1 MKPAATAPAR
11 ATATD
16 AAKDARRALFANANF
31 RWLLGGGALSM
42 LGDQFTLIALP
53 WLVLKLSNDP
63 LELGLVL
70 AIVGL
75 PRALFILI
83 GGAIVDRYSPK
94 TVLMW
99 TKLLNASLLGLLAL
113 LVWTSA
119 VQLWMVYSLALAIG
133 LVTAFS
139 FPAGSS
145 ILPKTLPAE
154 ALQTANGTLMALRQL
169 TALLGP
175 LMAGLLIASF
185 SEQAAG
191 LANAQ
196 GLGLAFALDAASFA
210 ISAWTLSKVRPFE
223 SAQLADQQSV
233 LGAVAEAMRLMW
245 ADREL
250 RTLCLYF
257 AAIAFFVGGP
267 IQVALPVLA
276 STQVAGGAAAL
287 GLLLAGHGVGSL
299 IGMLV
304 AGMRPTWR
312 LGTLGL
318 TVLAIDG
325 VAGLVFLPF
334 GHITAVWQG
343 LALLAPL
350 GALAGFVQVAVF
362 TWMQKRVPPAMLGR
376 AMSVFMFIFMGLA
389 PLAAAAAGA
398 ALRLISP
405 AALFTACGMALL
417 LIVLLGLTVT
427 PIRRINDRPAAGS
440 GAGAALV

>member
-1 MKPAATAPAR
+1 MKSAATAPAT

-94 TVLMW
+94 AVLMW
-99 TKLLNASLLGLLAL
+99 TKLLNAGLIGLLAL
-113 LVWTSA
+113 LVWSSA
-119 VQLWMVYSLALAIG
+119 VQLWMVYALALAIG

-145 ILPKTLPAE
+145 ILPKTLPSE
-154 ALQTANGTLMALRQL
+154 ALQTANGALMGLRQL

-175 LMAGLLIASF
+175 LLAGLLIAAF
-185 SEQAAG
+185 GEQAAR
-191 LANAQ
+191 LENAR
-196 GLGLAFALDAASFA
+196 GLGLAFAFDVATFLL
-210 ISAWTLSKVRPFE
+210 SAWTLSKVRLLTATNAPQE
-223 SAQLADQQSV
+223 QQSV
-233 LGAVAEAMRLMW
+233 LAAVAEAIGTMW
-245 ADREL
+245 RDQAL

-325 VAGLVFLPF
+325 IAGLVFLPF

-398 ALRLISP
+398 ALRLMSP
-405 AALFTACGMALL
+405 ATLFTACGLALL

-427 PIRRINDRPAAGS
+427 PIRRINDRPARE
-440 GAGAALV
+440 AGAALV

>member
-1 MKPAATAPAR
+1 MKSAAAAVAGPAAPA
-11 ATATD
+11 

-53 WLVLKLSNDP
+53 WLVLKLSNDT

-99 TKLLNASLLGLLAL
+99 TKLLNAGLIGLLAL
-113 LVWTSA
+113 LVWSST
-119 VQLWMVYSLALAIG
+119 VQLWMVYALALAIG

-154 ALQTANGTLMALRQL
+154 ALQTANGALMGLRQL

-175 LMAGLLIASF
+175 LLAGLLIAAF
-185 SEQAAG
+185 GEQAAR
-191 LANAQ
+191 LENAR
-196 GLGLAFALDAASFA
+196 GLGLAFAFDAATFA
-210 ISAWTLSKVRPFE
+210 LSAWTLSKVRLLA
-223 SAQLADQQSV
+223 SAKAPQEPQSV
-233 LGAVAEAMRLMW
+233 LAAVGEAIGTMW
-245 ADREL
+245 RDQEL

-325 VAGLVFLPF
+325 IAGLVFLPF

-398 ALRLISP
+398 ALRLMSP
-405 AALFTACGMALL
+405 AALFTACGLALL

-427 PIRRINDRPAAGS
+427 PIRRINDRPAAE
-440 GAGAALV
+440 AGAALV

>member
-1 MKPAATAPAR
+1 MNAVTAKNTKDGATA
-11 ATATD
+11 
-16 AAKDARRALFANANF
+16 ARRALFANANF

-53 WLVLKLSNDP
+53 WLVLKLSSDT

-99 TKLLNASLLGLLAL
+99 TKLLNAGLIGLLAL

-119 VQLWMVYSLALAIG
+119 VQLWMVYALALAIG

-154 ALQTANGTLMALRQL
+154 ALQTANGALMGLRQL

-175 LMAGLLIASF
+175 LLAGLLIAAF
-185 SEQAAG
+185 GEQAER
-191 LANAQ
+191 LENAR
-196 GLGLAFALDAASFA
+196 GLGLAFAFDAATFA
-210 ISAWTLSKVRPFE
+210 LSAWTLSKVRLLCAAAKALQEP
-223 SAQLADQQSV
+223 QSV
-233 LGAVAEAMRLMW
+233 FAAVAEAISTMW
-245 ADREL
+245 RDQEL

-276 STQVAGGAAAL
+276 STQLAGGAASL
-287 GLLLAGHGVGSL
+287 GILLAGHGVGSL

-304 AGMRPTWR
+304 AGMLPTWR

-325 VAGLVFLPF
+325 VAALVFLPF
-334 GHITAVWQG
+334 GHISAVWQG

-398 ALRLISP
+398 ALRLMSP
-405 AALFTACGMALL
+405 AALFTACGLALL
-417 LIVLLGLTVT
+417 LIVLLALTVT
-427 PIRRINDRPAAGS
+427 PIRRISDRPARE
-440 GAGAALV
+440 AGAARV